1 MKYAEGENQRL
12 AAEMYESLR
21 AVRRGI
27 NTEKAT
33 NTTQAL

>member
-1 MKYAEGENQRL
+1 MKYAEGENQSL
-12 AAEMYESLR
+12 SAEMYEDLR

-27 NTEKAT
+27 NTEKTT